1 MSTIHAIIPAAGRSN
16 RMGQPKQLMLVDG
29 QPMLLSVIDPV
40 VSCDRINHTFVV
52 TNSLV
57 AAEIDIGQTGAMVVL
72 NDEPDAE
79 MIDSLRLGVDELQ
92 KMCELQVDDGILI
105 CPGDQPGLASAE
117 VAECCSVFQC
127 RPGRIIVAAHDGKRG
142 HPIIFPASRIPFLMS
157 PACDTGL
164 RELVSAHE
172 ENVVMVEIANSA
184 VLRNINT
191 PDDYK
196 RISTL

>member
-16 RMGQPKQLMLVDG
+16 RMGQPKQLLPVDG
-29 QPMLLSVIDPV
+29 QPMLLSVIDPLV
-40 VSCDRINHTFVV
+40 CCDRINRTLVV

-92 KMCELQVDDGILI
+92 KVCELQVDDGILI

-117 VAECCSVFQC
+117 VAECCSVFQHQ
-127 RPGRIIVAAHDGKRG
+127 PGRIIVAAHDGKRG

-196 RISTL
+196 HISTQ